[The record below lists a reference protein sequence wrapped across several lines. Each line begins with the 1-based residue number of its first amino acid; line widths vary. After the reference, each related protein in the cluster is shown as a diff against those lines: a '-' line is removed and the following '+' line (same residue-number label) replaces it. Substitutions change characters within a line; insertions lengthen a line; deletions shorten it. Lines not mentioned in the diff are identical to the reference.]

1 MKVCARL
8 LTAVLA
14 IGAGLS
20 AYAQEP
26 APRLVANWDIA
37 ILLDESG
44 SISASAWNAQRNF
57 AINLANSFDFG
68 PSLAAA
74 SVGAY
79 GDTAR
84 SFINMSTQ
92 LTGIVNAINLANA
105 PLGGNTCH
113 TCAFELASAQFAQ
126 FGRAGSPKVTVF
138 LTDGVG
144 NVRTSESAA
153 ALAQLQATSTVFAI
167 GVGSGVNSS
176 AIDLIASDLTGIQTS
191 FFLNDFNLGGLSS
204 ALIQQFALYQLSQQT
219 PPPGSVPEPASF
231 TLLLAALALLVL
243 VRRPPLV
250 PARGRHRPARGQS

>member
-1 MKVCARL
+1 MKVCVRL

-14 IGAGLS
+14 IGAGFS
-20 AYAQEP
+20 AYAQAP

-44 SISASAWNAQRNF
+44 SIGASAWDAERNF
-57 AINLANSFDFG
+57 ARDLVNSFEFG

-79 GDTAR
+79 GTTAR
-84 SFINMSTQ
+84 SFIDMNTQ
-92 LTGIVNAINLANA
+92 LTGIIQAINLANA

-126 FGRAGSPKVTVF
+126 FGRAASPNVTVF
-138 LTDGVG
+138 LTDGIG

-167 GVGSGVNSS
+167 GVGSAVSPS
-176 AIDLIASDLTGIQTS
+176 VIDLIASDLPGIQTS
-191 FFLNDFNLGGLSS
+191 FFLNDFNLANLSG
-204 ALIQQFALYQLSQQT
+204 ALIEQFALYQLSLQT
-219 PPPGSVPEPASF
+219 PSPGSVPEPATF
-231 TLLLAALALLVL
+231 TLLLAALALLAL
-243 VRRPPLV
+243 VRRRRLV
-250 PARGRHRPARGQS
+250 PAHERHRPARHQS